1 VNDSVYGRLRRVARE
16 LGTEVPCVSSI
27 VELAAEG
34 NAEAISRVIEL
45 CRASEGDET
54 ARDEVSTAM
63 VEVTRTAPEELLMA
77 LQAAPA
83 ADQEAV
89 VARLAH
95 GLAKASDPNH
105 PVWSTLRKMANSGTE
120 GVVAFV
126 KRTEAS
132 LTTKIEQEKEPK
144 PSPSPSAD
152 APKPG
157 ASGAEPRPGG

>member
-1 VNDSVYGRLRRVARE
+1 AVVADALFQSNPEDYLGSRALLDSFAVNDSVYGRLRRVARE
-16 LGTEVPCVSSI
+16 LGTEGPCVSSI

-45 CRASEGDET
+45 WRASEGDET
-54 ARDEVSTAM
+54 AREEVSTAM

-89 VARLAH
+89 AARLAH

-105 PVWSTLRKMANSGTE
+105 PVWSTLRKMANSGIE
-120 GVVAFV
+120 GVVAFA
-126 KRTEAS
+126 KR
-132 LTTKIEQEKEPK
+132 IE
-144 PSPSPSAD
+144 
-152 APKPG
+152 
-157 ASGAEPRPGG
+157 